1 MVATGSCRCLAGRLG
16 RHTGASEMT
25 QVVMN
30 LEGGR
35 KSRRA
40 MLGCNP
46 RAYIPAWIPLGSY
59 VDISFRSQIQLCL
72 WGEGPGQK
80 ENCNF
85 FKYLNSMQFFCTQLI
100 SMRLQSLLNLFYY
113 QQQTNCSCMYFDF
126 FFFFQMEPLKMI
138 PITVLLCLNIGSNTH
153 TGQTISEN
161 PLAVIKFTHFC
172 TSNPLIISHRVR

>member
-85 FKYLNSMQFFCTQLI
+85 FKYLNSMKFFCTQLI
-100 SMRLQSLLNLFYY
+100 SMRLQSLLNLFLLPAANQLLLYV
-113 QQQTNCSCMYFDF
+113 FRF
-126 FFFFQMEPLKMI
+126 FFFLDGTFKNDTHHCPALFKYWQQY
-138 PITVLLCLNIGSNTH
+138 TYWSNY
-153 TGQTISEN
+153 Q
-161 PLAVIKFTHFC
+161 
-172 TSNPLIISHRVR
+172 